1 MLTNK
6 NFYTQ
11 IIGLCFSFTPGCK
24 LDTVSRFA
32 FCVLRYEVCLQFV
45 RDFFVC
51 SVGCVII
58 SCPVHVLEP
67 LLCTCFFSLWLTV
80 FLVCL
85 NSLFIIQGDLLETAR
100 GLWFFLPPCSI
111 KWNWNLPMRDKT
123 QFNLSLDEYE
133 TLFKLNSFSQQLFDK
148 APSLLTR
155 LAVSSF
161 SRSRSRL
168 LLIGRRFLS
177 RCVFDWQK
185 WRLKLQ
191 MCPVYASLWWLTRSL
206 RDAAAGGGLLF
217 TAKHRVCLC
226 ELQSCGSRGDSWE
239 RSE

>member
-32 FCVLRYEVCLQFV
+32 FCVLCYEVCLQFV

-85 NSLFIIQGDLLETAR
+85 NSLFIIQGDLLETA
-100 GLWFFLPPCSI
+100 
-111 KWNWNLPMRDKT
+111 
-123 QFNLSLDEYE
+123 LS
-133 TLFKLNSFSQQLFDK
+133 SSLFDQVK
-148 APSLLTR
+148 LKFANARQNSIQLE
-155 LAVSSF
+155 
-161 SRSRSRL
+161 SR
-168 LLIGRRFLS
+168 
-177 RCVFDWQK
+177 
-185 WRLKLQ
+185 
-191 MCPVYASLWWLTRSL
+191 
-206 RDAAAGGGLLF
+206 
-217 TAKHRVCLC
+217 
-226 ELQSCGSRGDSWE
+226 
-239 RSE
+239 